1 MPLPHLIADDTP
13 DAEVRPVPVTFHA
26 VTTRS
31 LALAKFG
38 AGPPAEPMTCEGTAS
53 LGGFAVRLPPPEVA
67 RLGVPPDAASS
78 PAGLLIELT
87 VCGRTHPCRVLPT
100 DGGPEIGAFTL
111 GALDLLIDPAAGLVV
126 PRDPVA
132 HTTVVT
138 HLDVEEIAAEP
149 GR

>member
-38 AGPPAEPMTCEGTAS
+38 AGPPADSVTFEGTAS
-53 LGGFAVRLPPPEVA
+53 LGGFAVRLPPAEVA
-67 RLGVPPDAASS
+67 RLGEPPDAASS
-78 PAGLLIELT
+78 PVGLLIELT

-100 DGGPEIGAFTL
+100 DGGPQIGAFAL
-111 GALDLLIDPAAGLVV
+111 GALDLIIDPAAGRVV
-126 PRDPVA
+126 PRDPDA
-132 HTTVVT
+132 YTLVVT
-138 HLDVEEIAAEP
+138 HLDVEDVPADP
-149 GR
+149 GG